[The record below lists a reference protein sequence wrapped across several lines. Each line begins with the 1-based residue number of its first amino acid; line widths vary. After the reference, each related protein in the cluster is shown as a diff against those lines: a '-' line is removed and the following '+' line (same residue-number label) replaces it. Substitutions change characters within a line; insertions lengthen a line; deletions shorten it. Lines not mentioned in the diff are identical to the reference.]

1 MQSII
6 LQGLDVSDLRLLIS
20 DVLKE
25 HTKKVPVLSL
35 QNSNSEFLTRQEV
48 AKRLKISLPT
58 LHDYSKRGIIP
69 VFRIGNKVRYKLADI
84 ESSLIMVKYLKFKHN
99 GTQK

>member
-1 MQSII
+1 MSQLY

-25 HTKKVPVLSL
+25 HTKMVPVLSP
-35 QNSNSEFLTRQEV
+35 QNSFTEFLTRQEV

-69 VFRIGNKVRYKLADI
+69 VFRIGNKVRYKLSDI
-84 ESSLIMVKYLKFKHN
+84 ENSLIMVKSLKFKHN